1 MRWKR
6 MGRESKKEAE
16 KVELLRT
23 NRWPAGCYVLV
34 NSCSVGYLSA
44 GSRQLHKGIG
54 KSTRDLDVWDGD
66 GVDKK
71 KSQVDEAEQLSRC
84 GGHEQD
90 CPACGEGGRGGLE
103 GDWRR

>member
-1 MRWKR
+1 MA
-6 MGRESKKEAE
+6 GG
-16 KVELLRT
+16 LLCPGQQLLSR
-23 NRWPAGCYVLV
+23 
-34 NSCSVGYLSA
+34 YLSA

-54 KSTRDLDVWDGD
+54 KSTRDADVWDGD